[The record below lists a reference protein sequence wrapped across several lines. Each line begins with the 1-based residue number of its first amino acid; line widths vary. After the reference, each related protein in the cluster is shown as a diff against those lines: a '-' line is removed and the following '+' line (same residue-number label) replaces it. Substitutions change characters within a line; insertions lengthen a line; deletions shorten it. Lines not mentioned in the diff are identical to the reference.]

1 MKRIVTVLALVA
13 LLVLLSAQSTWAKP
27 QPAGPI
33 VHVVRWGENL
43 ISIARRYG
51 VTVHAI
57 ASANGIVNTNRIYA
71 GQRLVIPGTAPAPA
85 PVGGCIYVVRPGDN
99 LTSIAYRRGVTIYA
113 IVRRNGIVNPNRIYV
128 GQRLRMPCASP
139 PAPAPPTPAPGGA
152 YYVVRAG
159 DTLAKIAL
167 RFGVSVWSIV
177 QANSIPNPNLI
188 HVGQRLFIP
197 KGVPPPPPGPVKP
210 GCEHLKWP
218 KQGAVLSGV
227 IGAWGTADHVNFDY
241 YKIEVRR
248 DGLDEWHYVTGQS
261 KPVHDGPLGAWDTR
275 TMSDGPYTFR
285 LVVVDKTGNYPP
297 PCEIAVR
304 VRNHP

>member
-1 MKRIVTVLALVA
+1 
-13 LLVLLSAQSTWAKP
+13 
-27 QPAGPI
+27 
-33 VHVVRWGENL
+33 
-43 ISIARRYG
+43 
-51 VTVHAI
+51 
-57 ASANGIVNTNRIYA
+57 
-71 GQRLVIPGTAPAPA
+71 
-85 PVGGCIYVVRPGDN
+85 
-99 LTSIAYRRGVTIYA
+99 VTIYA
-113 IVRRNGIVNPNRIYV
+113 IVRLNGIVNPNRIYV

-152 YYVVRAG
+152 YYVVRRG

-210 GCEHLKWP
+210 GCEHLTWP

-227 IGAWGTADHVNFDY
+227 IGAWGTADHANFDY

-304 VRNHP
+304 VRNDP